1 MKTAVVLFNLGG
13 PDKKESIKPYLK
25 NFFMD
30 KAIIPAP
37 RPFRDM
43 ISSLI
48 ANKRSKREA
57 GDSYGIL
64 GDKSPLLDNT
74 YAQAHAL
81 QTALGSEFRTF
92 VCMRYWH
99 PMAKEVVEQV
109 REYNPDRVILL
120 PLYPQFST
128 TTTGSSYED
137 WMKASKKAGLTTP
150 QTLACCYPVS
160 DGFIKASVDNIR
172 SAFAKMETK
181 PRLLFS
187 AHGVP
192 LFVLRR
198 GDPYVWQCS
207 ATVKAIVKE
216 LGMDNLDYAE
226 CYQSR
231 VGPVKWTTPSVE
243 EELERAAKDGVP
255 VLIYPHAFVSE
266 HVETLVEIEEEYRHM
281 AHEMGVPGF
290 GRVPTVSTHPDF
302 ISGLKDLV
310 KEAIHKEGSVK
321 GAAKNGAG
329 LCPPEYKACA
339 CRLYG

>member
-37 RPFRDM
+37 RPFRDL

-57 GDSYGIL
+57 GDSYARL

-81 QTALGSEFRTF
+81 QTALGSDFRTF

-99 PMAKEVVEQV
+99 PMAKEVAQQV
-109 REYNPDRVILL
+109 KDYAPDRVILL

-137 WMKASKKAGLTTP
+137 WLKACKKIGLNVR
-150 QTLACCYPVS
+150 QTLACCYPLN
-160 DGFIKASVDNIR
+160 DGFIKASAENIK
-172 SAFAKMETK
+172 AAYGKMDVK

-192 LFVLRR
+192 LFVLDR
-198 GDPYVWQCS
+198 GDPYAWQCS

-216 LGMDNLDYAE
+216 LDIDGLDFAE

-231 VGPVKWTTPSVE
+231 VGPVKWTEPSVE
-243 EELERAAKDGVP
+243 NELKRAAKDNVP

-281 AHEMGVPGF
+281 AQELGIPAF
-290 GRVPTVSTHPDF
+290 ARVPTVSTHARF
-302 ISGLKDLV
+302 IDGLKDTVLDTLT
-310 KEAIHKEGSVK
+310 KGEGIR
-321 GAAKNGAG
+321 GAGKNGVG
-329 LCPPEYKACA
+329 LCPSEYTACA
-339 CRLYG
+339 CRAYG